1 MQNLNLDQYPD
12 LVEAAAKDC
21 IKRIQE
27 EIDWSIICDML
38 ESLGWHAI
46 EFEPQMP
53 DAEGHEIKEWLNN
66 NCKGKV
72 ESRFDKFVF
81 EKESDAVN
89 FVLRWK

>member
-21 IKRIQE
+21 AKRIQE

-38 ESLGWHAI
+38 VSMGWQVI
-46 EFEPQMP
+46 EFEPQSV
-53 DAEGHEIKEWLNN
+53 DDEHILKEWLNN

-72 ESRFDKFVF
+72 QSRFDKFVF
-81 EKESDAVN
+81 EQEADAVN

>member
-12 LVEAAAKDC
+12 LVAEAARNCAKQL
-21 IKRIQE
+21 QE

-38 ESLGWHAI
+38 ESMGWHII

-53 DAEGHEIKEWLNN
+53 EAEAYKIKDWIDK

-72 ESRFDKFVF
+72 QSKFDKFVF
-81 EKESDAVN
+81 EQESDAVN
-89 FVLRWK
+89 FVLKWK